1 MDALTVWMVRH
12 GPTHAKCL
20 VGWTDLDA
28 DLSDRA
34 RVARL
39 DAYLPRGLPI
49 ISSDLRRAVQTADAL
64 DAGRQRLPHDPGL
77 REIGFGDWEMLRHD
91 EIPDQA
97 LARRYWEQPG
107 DIAPPGGESWNNL
120 SARVSATLTRLAPQ
134 GDVIVVAHFGAILCQ
149 LQAVLGLTPVEAFAR
164 RIEPLSVTRLR
175 LGPAPRAFVV
185 NHQP

>member
-77 REIGFGDWEMLRHD
+77 REIGFGDWEMLRHY
-91 EIPDQA
+91 EIPPQA
-97 LARRYWEQPG
+97 LARRHWEQPG
-107 DIAPPGGESWNNL
+107 RIDPAGGGSC
-120 SARVSATLTRLAPQ
+120 P
-134 GDVIVVAHFGAILCQ
+134 
-149 LQAVLGLTPVEAFAR
+149 
-164 RIEPLSVTRLR
+164 
-175 LGPAPRAFVV
+175 LGPSHPADAARGASKRRQYAEPSHRSGSRRCSLSGT
-185 NHQP
+185 N